1 MADEAVLFDV
11 LDHVATIL
19 TMPQAMRLGST
30 LRWVVG
36 QTTDAKEG
44 PRAFAEQR
52 APQFRGE

>member
-19 TMPQAMRLGST
+19 TMPQAMRLGSR

-36 QTTDAKEG
+36 
-44 PRAFAEQR
+44 
-52 APQFRGE
+52 